1 VAVARRKAAKALR
14 STGSPQLAMLAESVQ
29 LDAFTKVKAA
39 IDKMVAEL
47 TSQQQEEVQHRD
59 WCTDEL
65 AKNKRSTEEQN
76 DKKAN
81 LEADIADGKKTVG
94 QLAKEIEASTSAIA
108 EMQKEMKKASELR
121 EGENADF
128 QETVTD
134 QRITQAVLQKAIDR
148 MKQVYALAQ
157 LSEEPSQPGAPHV
170 QLSGTA
176 TEPGNG
182 PARFTEYGKS
192 SKGSAVVAM
201 LEKVLAD
208 SKRMQDEALTAEQ
221 DAQSAYESFMKD
233 SNASIKRY
241 QRSIVDMT
249 EDKAKAEEALSMAQ
263 DDLSNAHKELEN
275 LQGALTGLKASCDFL
290 LRNFDARQEA
300 RATEISALK
309 EAKAILSGMR

>member
-148 MKQVYALAQ
+148 MKQVYA
-157 LSEEPSQPGAPHV
+157 PSQPGAPHV